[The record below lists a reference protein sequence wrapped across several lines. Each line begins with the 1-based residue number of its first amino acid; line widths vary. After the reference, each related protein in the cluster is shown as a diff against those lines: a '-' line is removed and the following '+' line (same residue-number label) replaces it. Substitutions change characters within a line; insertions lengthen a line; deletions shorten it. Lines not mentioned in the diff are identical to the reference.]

1 MVFVLYVTVESNP
14 DLGFS
19 DVKTGISS
27 ARGEIKYDFVV
38 NSIQMDFDENILP
51 SIFKP
56 NENLA
61 GEVFATILERCG
73 VSMEHDAGLGVGKG
87 TSITAGLCNGT
98 TTGSAVMKISF
109 V

>member
-1 MVFVLYVTVESNP
+1 MR
-14 DLGFS
+14 
-19 DVKTGISS
+19 I
-27 ARGEIKYDFVV
+27 
-38 NSIQMDFDENILP
+38 ILP

-87 TSITAGLCNGT
+87 ASITGVINKHTGLCSGT
-98 TTGSAVMKISF
+98 TTGSAVTKNILCLANNDMLYQRTITYNYR
-109 V
+109 